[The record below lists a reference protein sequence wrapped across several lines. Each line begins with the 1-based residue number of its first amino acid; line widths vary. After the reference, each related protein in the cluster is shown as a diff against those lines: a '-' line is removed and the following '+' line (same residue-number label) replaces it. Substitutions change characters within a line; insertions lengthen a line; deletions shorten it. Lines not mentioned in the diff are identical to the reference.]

1 MNSLLIILLAI
12 FGGAFISFL
21 LNKIMPALRDIF
33 NIAILLFVTYTFFG
47 DISGS
52 EIVNINIAGLHLQ
65 WGFTAAGKLFSMIVV
80 VLGLLSIIYSTSYMK
95 GKERLGYF
103 YFNFLLSIGSML
115 GILMSRDLISLFIFW
130 EIMTWSSYFL
140 VIYSGKNV
148 DKRGLKYF
156 IFSAIGAYAMLMAI
170 VMAHSYTDSFMMED
184 VFLRFPG
191 LDFYNQL
198 TIIILL
204 LVGFGVKTAIMPL
217 HVWARDSYSESPM
230 SFTVIF
236 SGALSKM
243 GVFGFALV
251 IFNLISPD
259 TRIVLDVIGWM
270 GAITAVLATFY
281 AVFQND
287 AKKLLAY
294 SSVAQLGY
302 IVVALSINT
311 YLSVMAGLYMAV
323 IHAFFKGSLFM
334 AVGAVEKQAGTTDMT
349 KVSGLIRK
357 MPWTFIAVLI
367 SIITLAGIPP
377 LGGFIGKWM
386 LYESIITSGHYFLVI
401 LIFLSST
408 AAFLYSYRILF
419 GLFLGQE
426 EKETAHVK
434 EAPITMLIP
443 MLILA
448 FLAVLAGAF
457 PRYILH
463 PVQDAMV
470 TFGFADYAQ
479 NANWWDFTIL
489 TNSWGDQIVI
499 ENIWISIIGVFLV
512 GLAFITIKGYKGQ
525 RYVTT
530 KDISSSGEII
540 QPEDNMTF
548 QRSFYKPME
557 RAIWPLLKRQ
567 IDDYY
572 NNFANGLEA
581 LFEFAR
587 RIYMGNGQMYALYVV
602 IFLVIL
608 LLGGSQFFGF

>member
-1 MNSLLIILLAI
+1 MNSLLIILIAI

-21 LNKIMPALRDIF
+21 LDKILPIARDIF
-33 NIAILLFVTYTFFG
+33 NVILMLFVAFTFYG
-47 DISGS
+47 NMSNT
-52 EIVNINIAGLHLQ
+52 EIINFQVINIHMQ
-65 WGFTAAGKLFSMIVV
+65 WGFTAAGSLFAMIVIL
-80 VLGLLSIIYSTSYMK
+80 LGLLALIYSTSYMK
-95 GKERLGYF
+95 GKDRLGYF

-115 GILMSRDLISLFIFW
+115 GILMSRDLVSLFIFW
-130 EIMTWSSYFL
+130 EIMTWSSYFM

-148 DKRGLKYF
+148 NNRGLKYF
-156 IFSAIGAYAMLMAI
+156 VFSAIGAYAMLMAI
-170 VMAHSYTDSFMMED
+170 VMIYSYLGSFLLVDVFDSFPA
-184 VFLRFPG
+184 LG
-191 LDFYNQL
+191 FYRQL
-198 TIIILL
+198 SIIILL
-204 LVGFGVKTAIMPL
+204 LVGFGVKTAMMPL
-217 HVWARDSYSESPM
+217 HVWARDAYSESPM
-230 SFTVIF
+230 SFTAVF

-251 IFNLISPD
+251 FFNMMNPD
-259 TRIVLDVIGWM
+259 TQIVLDIIGWM

-281 AVFQND
+281 AVIQTD

-311 YLSVMAGLYMAV
+311 YLSVMAGLYLAV
-323 IHAFFKGSLFM
+323 VHAFFKGSLFM
-334 AVGAVEKQAGTTDMT
+334 AVGAVERQAGTTDMT

-386 LYESIITSGHYFLVI
+386 LYESMITSGHYFLVI
-401 LIFLSST
+401 MIFLSST

-426 EKETAHVK
+426 EEETKDVK
-434 EAPITMLIP
+434 EAPISMLIP
-443 MLILA
+443 MLTLA
-448 FLAVLAGAF
+448 GLSVLAGAF
-457 PRYILH
+457 PGFIFK
-463 PVQDAMV
+463 PVQQAMI
-470 TFGFADYAQ
+470 TFGFADLLPNMEWYE
-479 NANWWDFTIL
+479 L
-489 TNSWGDQIVI
+489 TVLFNSWGDKIVI

-512 GLAFITIKGYKGQ
+512 GLALITFKGYKGQ

-530 KDISSSGEII
+530 KDISSSGELI

-548 QRSFYKPME
+548 QQSFYKPME

-567 IDDYY
+567 MDDYY
-572 NNFANGLEA
+572 ISFAKGLEA
-581 LFEFAR
+581 LFEFTR
-587 RIYMGNGQMYALYVV
+587 RLYMGNGQIYALYVV

-608 LLGGSQFFGF
+608 LLGGNHFFGF

>member
-21 LNKIMPALRDIF
+21 LDKIMPVVRDIF
-33 NIAILLFVTYTFFG
+33 NVVLLLFVAFTFYSNMSNTEVLNLYIG
-47 DISGS
+47 GIQLS
-52 EIVNINIAGLHLQ
+52 
-65 WGFTAAGKLFSMIVV
+65 WGFTAAGNLFAMIVV
-80 VLGLLSIIYSTSYMK
+80 VLGLLAIIYSTSYMK

-130 EIMTWSSYFL
+130 EIMTWSSYFV
-140 VIYSGKNV
+140 VIYSGKDV

-156 IFSAIGAYAMLMAI
+156 VFSAIGAYAMLMGI
-170 VMAHSYTDSFMMED
+170 IMAYSYIGSFMIDD
-184 VFLRFPG
+184 VFLSFPALG
-191 LDFYNQL
+191 YYRQL
-198 TIIILL
+198 SIAILL
-204 LVGFGVKTAIMPL
+204 MIGFGVKTAMMPL
-217 HVWARDSYSESPM
+217 HVWAPDAYSESPM
-230 SFTVIF
+230 SFTAIF

-251 IFNLISPD
+251 MFNMLSPE
-259 TRIVLDVIGWM
+259 TQLVYDVIGWM

-281 AVFQND
+281 AVIQKD

-294 SSVAQLGY
+294 SSIAQLGY

-323 IHAFFKGSLFM
+323 MHAMFKGSLFM

-349 KVSGLIRK
+349 KISGLIRK

-386 LYESIITSGHYFLVI
+386 LYESLITSGHYFLVI
-401 LIFLSST
+401 MIFLSST

-426 EKETAHVK
+426 EEETAHVK

-457 PRYILH
+457 PGYIFQ
-463 PVQDAMV
+463 PVQEAMV
-470 TFGFADYAQ
+470 TFGFAD
-479 NANWWDFTIL
+479 NLPKLNWWEFSVL
-489 TNSWGDQIVI
+489 SNAWGDKVIVT
-499 ENIWISIIGVFLV
+499 NIWLSIIVVFLA
-512 GLAFITIKGYKGQ
+512 GLAFITIKGWKNQ

-530 KDISSSGEII
+530 KDISSSGELI

-548 QRSFYKPME
+548 QQSFYRPIE
-557 RAIWPLLKRQ
+557 RAIWPLLKKQ

-572 NNFANGLEA
+572 NSFAKGLEA

-587 RIYMGNGQMYALYVV
+587 RIYMGNGQMYALYVI

-608 LLGGSQFFGF
+608 LVGGSQFFGF

>member
-1 MNSLLIILLAI
+1 MNSLLIILIAI

-21 LNKIMPALRDIF
+21 LDKILPIARDIF
-33 NIAILLFVTYTFFG
+33 NVVLMLFVAFTFYG
-47 DISGS
+47 HMS
-52 EIVNINIAGLHLQ
+52 EIQVVDINVIGLHLQ
-65 WGFTAAGKLFSMIVV
+65 WGNTAAGNLFAMIVIL
-80 VLGLLSIIYSTSYMK
+80 LGLMALIYSSSYMK
-95 GKERLGYF
+95 GKDRLGYF
-103 YFNFLLSIGSML
+103 YFNFLLSIGSMF
-115 GILMSRDLISLFIFW
+115 GILMSRDLVSLFIFW
-130 EIMTWSSYFL
+130 EIMTWSSYFI
-140 VIYSGKNV
+140 VIYSSKNV
-148 DKRGLKYF
+148 DNRGLKYF
-156 IFSAIGAYAMLMAI
+156 VFSAIGAYAMLMAI
-170 VMAHSYTDSFMMED
+170 VMSYSYIGSFMMSD
-184 VFLRFPG
+184 IFTSFPALG
-191 LDFYNQL
+191 FGRQL

-204 LVGFGVKTAIMPL
+204 MVGFGVKTALMPL

-230 SFTVIF
+230 SFTAVF

-270 GAITAVLATFY
+270 GAVTAVLATFY
-281 AVFQND
+281 AVVQKD

-311 YLSVMAGLYMAV
+311 YLSVMAGLFLAV
-323 IHAFFKGSLFM
+323 VHAFFKGSLFL
-334 AVGAVEKQAGTTDMT
+334 AVGAVERQAGTTDMT

-357 MPWTFIAVLI
+357 MPWTFVAVLI

-401 LIFLSST
+401 MIFLSST

-426 EKETAHVK
+426 ELETKDVK
-434 EAPITMLIP
+434 EAPVSMLIP

-448 FLAVLAGAF
+448 GLSVLAGAF
-457 PRYILH
+457 PGFIFK
-463 PVQDAMV
+463 PVQQAMI
-470 TFGFADYAQ
+470 TLGFADSLPKLEWYE
-479 NANWWDFTIL
+479 L
-489 TNSWGDQIVI
+489 TVLYNSWGDKIVI
-499 ENIWISIIGVFLV
+499 ENIWIAIVGVFLV

-530 KDISSSGEII
+530 KDISSSGELI

-548 QRSFYKPME
+548 QQSFYKPFE
-557 RAIWPLLKRQ
+557 RAIWPLLKKQ
-567 IDDYY
+567 LDDYY
-572 NNFANGLEA
+572 MAFAKGLEA
-581 LFEFAR
+581 LFEFTR
-587 RIYMGNGQMYALYVV
+587 RLYMGNGQMYALYVV

-608 LLGGSQFFGF
+608 LLGGSHYFGF